1 MPTWC
6 ACGCGLRVQFKGCFK
21 KGHQPAGTKRDPSGQ
36 IKAAHDKWNPVSN
49 AKWNAINNPINNA
62 INNPI
67 YTAKRQKLEREAA
80 EKSIAQM
87 PDGEKPLTEAGA
99 KVVAKEIMENVGN
112 GWNTQAVAV
121 EEFIGADDDKDY
133 CPFYI
138 GYTRRGLGEEALRWL
153 TKRGAARRDAD
164 GNFTIDPQ
172 ASP

>member
-1 MPTWC
+1 MPNKC
-6 ACGCGLRVQFKGCFK
+6 ACGCGLRVEFKGCYK

-36 IKAAHDKWNPVSN
+36 IKASHDKW
-49 AKWNAINNPINNA
+49 NA